1 MNKVREL
8 IQILKE
14 NKVILIVI
22 IVLFFVFLGWSVMKY
37 LDNNNY
43 TESQTKVKSESS
55 GDEIDSIE
63 KVEEIKLSNDQKKTI
78 NDYSADIKDFIKLL
92 ETSIWTSE
100 TDDASIRFENNAS
113 IYTKNGKSEVRAF
126 IVQTMTPS
134 KIIGDGAIY
143 SGYIA
148 AVNDGSKCAIV
159 KIERWQTDGQTADKW
174 KLSSTLFGE
183 QMTFNQAQIAY
194 EIEIKNLND
203 VIWGMYG
210 SKEKLEQ
217 FVKDYCTNAYPTAKV
232 ATWQEK
238 AEIDWKK
245 QIIKT
250 TFVLDDKSSSIIT
263 VIFRMDTKMIEIGG
277 VF

>member
-1 MNKVREL
+1 MREL

-14 NKVILIVI
+14 NKVIIIVI
-22 IVLFFVFLGWSVMKY
+22 VALFLVFLGWSVMKY
-37 LDNNNY
+37 LTNNNHII
-43 TESQTKVKSESS
+43 SQTLDKSKISS
-55 GDEIDSIE
+55 DEIDSIE
-63 KVEEIKLSNDQKKTI
+63 KVEEIKLNSDQKKTI
-78 NDYSADIKDFIKLL
+78 NDYSTDIKDFIKLL
-92 ETSIWTSE
+92 ETSIWVSDIDDTSV
-100 TDDASIRFENNAS
+100 RFENNAS
-113 IYTKNGKSEVRAF
+113 ICTKNGKSEVRPF
-126 IVQTMTPS
+126 IVQALIPS

-143 SGYIA
+143 TGYIV
-148 AVNDGSKCAIV
+148 AVNDGSKFAIV

-183 QMTFNQAQIAY
+183 QMTFSQAQIAY

-203 VIWGMYG
+203 TIGEMYG
-210 SKEKLEQ
+210 GKEELEQ

-263 VIFRMDTKMIEIGG
+263 VIFRMDPKMIEIGG